1 MSRADPPPPPGPAG
15 PGAGTAAPRR
25 KLARRGP
32 RPMALEQR
40 MMFDGAAV
48 AAALPDL
55 AAPARP
61 DADPADLAAAPVAYT
76 SATDSAAPTS
86 ARLLEGRELPTAAP
100 QAGPAVAEILF
111 VDVAVPGLEALRT
124 QLRAGVELV
133 VLDAA
138 RDPWAQMTH
147 SVARHQD
154 LNAVH
159 LLAHGAPGRLLLSGE
174 AGLQDALDSA
184 AAVDALAQW
193 AAHLSAQADILVY
206 GCSSGSGDEGRLLLE
221 RIARLTQA
229 DVAASTDA
237 SGSALAGGNW
247 VLEAATGPVET
258 ALPFAPDWLAGT
270 AALLA
275 APSVST
281 TAAPLEVVEPS
292 ALNPSGAS
300 TATLSGW
307 TLSDDALSSPQVS
320 VDVTL
325 ANATLGAL
333 DDPGGGLGGLVS
345 ALPDGLRF
353 VGLPADAQ
361 AWLNQLRFTA
371 ADVELG
377 TTAAST
383 LLSVRVT
390 DSENPAL
397 SATATLRVTVTPSN
411 DPVTVADGRL
421 QVLEGAASTPI
432 GTVVL
437 AAVDPE
443 VAAGSQFPD
452 QIVYTLVTAPT
463 HGRLL
468 LRGAALGPGSS
479 FTHADVI
486 DPAQAL
492 VYEHAAGG
500 TEVQNTEDRFELS
513 INDGATADARSD
525 TAVVTVPITPV
536 NQAPVVASG
545 GSGPAGAFVVFEG
558 QPFGARSDGVE
569 QSRVGLA
576 IVADGG
582 GDPGDTT
589 LDLAITRLPSSGQL
603 RFTGTAWVDGMAL
616 AFDRALTAADL
627 AGAGFV
633 IAYADRA
640 ALRYQHDGSDVAG
653 VPADDSFDVIVT
665 DGGGGTPTRQSAS
678 ATVLVDVR
686 AANDEPVLDPAS
698 PLRAQVTVNG
708 PNGLLDGGGDD
719 YRVRLDTTMLRATDV
734 DSADS
739 SIAFVVT
746 RLPQDGELLLDDA
759 VLQSGASFTM
769 ADLAAWRVHYVQRAA
784 NVGGTNA
791 LDDFEFQVR
800 DGTMT
805 LRWDASGEDFLRQ
818 GGIHDGGEASSPA
831 RTLTF
836 TLDLA
841 ATPTGSGG
849 SGSAEATPVPTS
861 TLATQHVGLPST
873 GSGVGSLSE
882 GGTVVLTGAM
892 LSYAAGSVPANQI
905 VYTIAAFEGTTGPW
919 NGSLQN
925 NGTAL
930 GVLDTFTQGDVDAGR
945 VSFVHG
951 GGEDFESSVRF
962 YVSAPGAAS
971 AEGQLSFHATPVNDA
986 PTATGASGVT
996 LAEGGSVTITAARLT
1011 LADPDDATSEAY
1023 LENDPSVV
1031 DNHTVN
1037 AALDHGAYGGD
1048 PLRWRV
1054 AALPTAGRLQVDLAG
1069 NGTWTDLTATD
1080 VAAQTLNPA
1089 SLIAAGRLR
1098 YVHDGLEARSD
1109 SFQVVARDRWGSE
1122 SNAATVRLSVTNIN
1136 DAPEIAATPL
1146 QADPSAA
1153 GRPANAAGGAAANEP
1168 LTVIQEGSYTRITS
1182 ALLQA
1187 YDSDSSAQQVQY
1199 RITTAPVAG
1208 RLAYSANGSS
1218 FTTIGLGSSFS
1229 QRQVQD
1235 GQIYYLHAGAEPA
1248 SSGYPGTPDDRF
1260 TFTLSDGN
1268 REQAGNEFWIYVRPT
1283 NDPPAVT
1290 APAGP
1295 VDIDSL
1301 QPGRN
1306 PVAGF
1311 GVTDPDLAGGLHADE
1326 RDFVQVTVRL
1336 LAPGGAAPAS
1346 YATGFGGGGVLL
1358 GHALPADTGGDW
1370 TVTRSGLNDILQFQ
1384 GSRAQVNA
1392 ALAGLD
1398 VTFAQDLDASWTLQV
1413 IADDRLRDSA
1423 GALPGSGLGANGGA
1437 WNQPASSTGS
1447 PGAVPATAFDW
1458 TSGAA
1463 VPAGHPN
1470 VSAASVL
1477 LRASGVND
1485 TATLTAPAAAATAE
1499 DARSRVGGVF
1509 VVADAESAAFDLPVS
1524 VTLAVNA
1531 GTLDLGPAGA
1541 QASLTPA
1548 GGQAVSVAGDGSA
1561 LLTLAGR
1568 AADIQALLNAR
1579 NLAQTADDANGGVYH
1594 TSAPD
1599 LNGDQNGADAGD
1611 VTLTLTLDDT
1621 GARIGGDI
1629 GAGSVAA
1636 LPAAARVALTIA
1648 ARNDAPVLAATVLSP
1663 TAQENEQTGSG
1674 ASVPAVRLL
1683 AGAAVSDVDLGS
1695 TPGLVPGVFGA
1706 GTLTVTLVDGIA
1718 GDLLQVGAALPA
1730 GVSASGGSGA
1740 TPLVL
1745 TFGAGTTLAEVAA
1758 LLDALEY
1765 THTGDDPTV
1774 RGTDLERLYTV
1785 VLSDGDNAQ
1794 AGGSAGGPAGLASNM
1809 LQGTVRIEAAND
1821 APSLAATAP
1830 SAFVETADAS
1840 AQTLAQSGTLTV
1852 SDPDH
1857 GSGIGLA
1864 FEYDDDL
1871 AWSGGTV
1878 GDPVLVAAL
1887 SAGTFSLSSATAAA
1901 PSSAG
1906 WSYTATSVD
1915 LDFLG
1920 AGETLSF
1927 GFTVAAT
1934 DPAGAAG
1941 TARLAFTVEGRN
1953 DAPTVDV
1960 EVLTAE
1966 LTEGQVTGTP
1976 LRLRSDGS
1984 LQFADPDTND
1994 LVGASVQWVGVS
2006 GVGQPHVDAA
2016 LSAALAGALT
2026 LSGDGV
2032 ASAVRS
2038 GTLAWSFA
2046 LDDALVRH
2054 LSAEQSLTATW
2065 RITLSD
2071 DSGAGNAAT
2080 TRDVSVTLR
2089 GANAAPTLA
2098 VEAADDF
2105 VEALDASA
2113 QDLEQS
2119 GRVTFDDVDEGSTLA
2134 FSVNYNDDIAWT
2146 GGPLDPVLAQAL
2158 TAGGLSLSALESD
2171 APGSLQ
2177 WHYEATG
2184 LDLDFLEAGQ
2194 SITLSFDIR
2203 ATDAEGATSSKTLAL
2218 RIVGTAE
2225 VPALEMVDLEGK
2237 VTEDR
2242 LNSGSNLRD
2251 TGFAGF
2257 HDLLDVAQPVVAEY
2271 TYLGAASSTGEAL
2284 DALLAADLS
2293 NALHTGEAEI
2303 DPATGFGLVP
2313 WTFAI
2318 DNALTQLLAAGE
2330 TVVARWRI
2338 ALAHE
2343 PATTQEVT
2351 VTLHGVNDAPVL
2363 EPIAVGDVVV
2373 EDQTSGTPARLRAS
2387 GSVGF
2392 AEVDRGDLVSVEMV
2406 LLGAS
2411 AAEGIVIDAALAQ
2424 ALAGTLTLGGAATP
2438 AAAGTITWAFALDN
2452 ALTQSLGDG
2461 ESVTATWQLRLTDD
2475 SGSAD
2480 ATATQALTVTIQG
2493 ANDAPVVV
2501 SGDLTGS
2508 VTEDQTSGAP
2518 AALSDSGAL
2527 TWAETDLSDRVLVT
2541 RDPVAVSAS
2550 AGVDLNSAAFSAL
2563 QTALASALTLSGA
2576 GVASAAASGSTG
2588 WAVALDN
2595 ALVQFLGAGESVTAT
2610 WRLRLTDDSGRPDA
2624 TTTRDVVVTIFGA
2637 NDTPVL
2643 TAVDVS
2649 GTVGEDATSGTPAR
2663 LRDSGSVAFTDTDAG
2678 DLVSASVALQGIVRS
2693 GGAPSDAALD
2703 AALAGALSLTGA
2715 GASAGAAARAGTLG
2729 WAFELEPA
2737 LAQSLAPGQNLTAT
2751 WRLSFTDDSG
2761 ASDAT
2766 ATQDVS
2772 ITLTGANDSPVVDS
2786 ADLAGEVTEDI
2797 TSGSPVRL
2805 RDGGT
2810 LDFRDVDAGQ
2820 IVSASTAW
2828 LGSSAAGGASVTT
2841 ALNAAL
2847 AGALTLSGAGTGAG
2861 AAQGTLN
2868 WNFALDNALT
2878 QTLGAGESVT
2888 GTWRVTLAD
2897 GAGGSVTRDV
2907 VVTVRGTNDA
2917 PVVTSADLTG
2927 SVAEDETSGTLPL
2940 LRDSGALSWSEI
2952 DSTDLLLVTAD
2963 AVQVSA
2969 SDGVDLGSTAG
2980 TTLRD
2985 ALGNALTLSGAGVGS
3000 AAASGSTG
3008 WAFALDSALVQ
3019 FLGAGESVTATWRLR
3034 LTDDSGSSDATVT
3047 RDVVVTIHGA
3057 SDAPVVTSADLA
3069 GSVTEDQTS
3078 GTPAALRDSGALTWT
3093 EADAPDRVLVTVDPV
3108 AVSASAG
3115 VDLGSAAGTALQAAL
3130 ANALTLSG
3138 AGVGSAA
3145 ASGSTAWAFALDDA
3159 LVKFLGA
3166 GESVTATWRLRL
3178 TDDSGSPNDTTP
3190 RDVVVTIF
3198 GANDA
3203 PVLTAVDVSG
3213 TVGED
3218 ATSGTPARLRDSGS
3232 VAFADTDAGDLVSA
3246 SVALQ
3251 GIVRSG
3257 GAPSDA
3263 ALDAALAG
3271 ALSLTGAGASAG
3283 AAARAGTLGW
3293 AFELDPA
3300 LAQSLAPGQSLT
3312 ATWRLSF
3319 TDDSGGPGATATQ
3332 DVSITLT
3339 GVNDAPVVDSAD
3351 LAGEVTE
3358 DVTSGSPARLRDGGT
3373 LDFRDVDAGQLVSA
3387 GAAWLGSS
3395 TAGGA
3400 SVSTALD
3407 AALAGA
3413 LTLSGAGTGAGA
3425 AEGTLNW
3432 NFALDNALTQTLG
3445 AGESVTG
3452 TWRLTLA
3459 DGAGGSVSRDVAVT
3473 MRGVNDAPLALD
3485 DTLVPALGGTA
3496 AGALIAGSDS
3506 DVEGEP
3512 MRIVRV
3518 GDVEFVDLAPSTDPA
3533 RPAAAGWRELALQ
3546 HGTLYLLEDGTSAY
3560 THGGRTF
3567 LVEPLDAAGV
3577 LEQRLADGRWQVLE
3591 DSVVMTLQALQAGA
3605 LRYTPGPGEVG
3616 APEVV
3621 PARVTERD
3629 WRGERVSYV
3638 VSDGR
3643 AESTAWLDVSVGS
3656 GAGDFGAGLQ
3666 PGADA
3671 DVDGIPSAVE
3681 AALASRITG
3690 EAQGLRAQT
3699 YMLGLAYLG
3708 AAGAGEPMLLTL
3720 KAVQQG
3726 DLDGDGTADALQ
3738 NAVATFAWIDHV
3750 QFALGNSAPGD
3761 LASGQPI
3768 VTLVAQAALTGSG
3781 PAHAAAQL
3789 GGVQV
3794 QALSAEQ
3801 AADFDARFNFSSRWS
3816 PLAFDAAPLAGSAGA
3831 GAIDVDPAREGA
3843 QWRFTIDLSRSGEA
3857 PAGYLGFVKWVDP
3870 LTIERYRDAGLQL
3883 LDLDGQAITAPGW
3896 ADFSRRASGGDGALL
3911 VSDVSGCLWLDI
3923 VVTDNRFG
3931 DSDTTVGRI
3940 TDLGVPVFVNERD
3953 DRRPLT
3959 LSQPVVNEGSAW
3971 AQFQIQGAARQIVTL
3986 RLEAGTATGGGV
3998 DFGSGDARNLMVSA
4012 DGGATWTAYTGGEV
4026 RLSDT
4031 GTLLVRTPV
4040 VDDTV
4045 YEASETFR
4053 LVARTTGG
4061 REATGLATLRDDGV
4075 GAVFRDDGSVGPA
4088 AALDD
4093 DRPVHAPPAAAAGPA
4108 AAPIATMDAMRLSSA
4123 TTVEPTPPVAP
4134 FDSAL
4139 VLGGPTA
4146 LAMPERPALGDVLT
4160 SPAGFRV
4167 VVLESGRPGLSLFR
4181 PVADQF
4187 FPSNRTVSFT
4197 IPADTF
4203 AHTMANAVLRLEARL
4218 ADGRELPGWVR
4229 FDPRTGT
4236 FVVTPPAGL
4245 VGDLDVRITARDQ
4258 DGRQVTAQFKIKVT
4272 SGVIVNPGRPGL
4284 SEQLGTA
4291 GESQRPAG
4299 APVRPAGEPASE
4311 RPQAGKTRPEPGK
4324 RAVAGP
4330 TRVADRPGP
4339 AERGEVAGKKRPVR

>member
-2888 GTWRVTLAD
+2888 GTWR
-2897 GAGGSVTRDV
+2897 
-2907 VVTVRGTNDA
+2907 
-2917 PVVTSADLTG
+2917 
-2927 SVAEDETSGTLPL
+2927 
-2940 LRDSGALSWSEI
+2940 
-2952 DSTDLLLVTAD
+2952 
-2963 AVQVSA
+2963 
-2969 SDGVDLGSTAG
+2969 
-2980 TTLRD
+2980 
-2985 ALGNALTLSGAGVGS
+2985 
-3000 AAASGSTG
+3000 
-3008 WAFALDSALVQ
+3008 
-3019 FLGAGESVTATWRLR
+3019 
-3034 LTDDSGSSDATVT
+3034 
-3047 RDVVVTIHGA
+3047 
-3057 SDAPVVTSADLA
+3057 
-3069 GSVTEDQTS
+3069 
-3078 GTPAALRDSGALTWT
+3078 
-3093 EADAPDRVLVTVDPV
+3093 
-3108 AVSASAG
+3108 
-3115 VDLGSAAGTALQAAL
+3115 
-3130 ANALTLSG
+3130 
-3138 AGVGSAA
+3138 
-3145 ASGSTAWAFALDDA
+3145 
-3159 LVKFLGA
+3159 
-3166 GESVTATWRLRL
+3166 
-3178 TDDSGSPNDTTP
+3178 
-3190 RDVVVTIF
+3190 
-3198 GANDA
+3198 
-3203 PVLTAVDVSG
+3203 
-3213 TVGED
+3213 
-3218 ATSGTPARLRDSGS
+3218 
-3232 VAFADTDAGDLVSA
+3232 
-3246 SVALQ
+3246 
-3251 GIVRSG
+3251 
-3257 GAPSDA
+3257 
-3263 ALDAALAG
+3263 
-3271 ALSLTGAGASAG
+3271 
-3283 AAARAGTLGW
+3283 
-3293 AFELDPA
+3293 
-3300 LAQSLAPGQSLT
+3300 
-3312 ATWRLSF
+3312 
-3319 TDDSGGPGATATQ
+3319 
-3332 DVSITLT
+3332 
-3339 GVNDAPVVDSAD
+3339 
-3351 LAGEVTE
+3351 
-3358 DVTSGSPARLRDGGT
+3358 
-3373 LDFRDVDAGQLVSA
+3373 
-3387 GAAWLGSS
+3387 
-3395 TAGGA
+3395 
-3400 SVSTALD
+3400 
-3407 AALAGA
+3407 
-3413 LTLSGAGTGAGA
+3413 
-3425 AEGTLNW
+3425 
-3432 NFALDNALTQTLG
+3432 
-3445 AGESVTG
+3445 
-3452 TWRLTLA
+3452 LTLA
-3459 DGAGGSVSRDVAVT
+3459 DGADGSVSRDVAVT
-3473 MRGVNDAPLALD
+3473 VRGVNDAPLALD

-3518 GDVEFVDLAPSTDPA
+3518 GDVEFVDLAPSSDPA

-3690 EAQGLRAQT
+3690 EAQGLRVQT

-3911 VSDVSGCLWLDI
+3911 VSDVSGRLWLDI

-3940 TDLGVPVFVNERD
+3940 TDPGVPVFVNERD

-4075 GAVFRDDGSVGPA
+4075 GAVFPDDGSVGPA
-4088 AALDD
+4088 AAPDD

-4108 AAPIATMDAMRLSSA
+4108 AAPVATMDAMRLSSA